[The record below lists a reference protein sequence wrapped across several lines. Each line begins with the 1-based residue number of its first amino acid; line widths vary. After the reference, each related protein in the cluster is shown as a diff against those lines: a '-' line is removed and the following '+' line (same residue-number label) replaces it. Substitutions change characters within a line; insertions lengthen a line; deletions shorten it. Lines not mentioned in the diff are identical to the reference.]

1 MTLGRLVYSE
11 AMLNLLIITS
21 ALAAPPGFK
30 VTKNTD
36 HCELS
41 LGPAL
46 ATGTVPMRA
55 ECHWPD
61 VAPDKVHAL
70 LGAWGDHDRYWSS
83 VAQSDVQRTDGARSW
98 VHQVHQSK
106 GISDRECVVVMSS
119 ESISGGTKYQWTLDQ
134 GDLTVEKGRVKVAQ
148 SDGYWEITAHPDGGT
163 KAIHQLAYDPGG
175 SVPGFLVRWFQ
186 TSGLTAV
193 VTEIEA
199 YAKR

>member
-1 MTLGRLVYSE
+1 MIYS
-11 AMLNLLIITS
+11 LLLMS
-21 ALAAPPGFK
+21 ALPALAAPSGFK

-41 LGPAL
+41 LGPASP
-46 ATGTVPMRA
+46 TGVVPMRA

-61 VAPDKVHAL
+61 IAPDKVHAL

-83 VAQSDVQRTDGARSW
+83 VQSSDVKRTDGARTW

-106 GISDRECVVVMSS
+106 GIADRECIVVMQS
-119 ESISGGTKYQWTLDQ
+119 ESIDGGTKYHWTLDQ
-134 GDLTVEKGRVKVAQ
+134 GQLQVGDGRVEVAQ
-148 SDGYWEITAHPDGGT
+148 SDGFWEITAHPDGGT
-163 KAIHQLAYDPGG
+163 RAIHQLSYDPGG

-193 VTEIEA
+193 VTELEA
-199 YAKR
+199 YAAR